1 MLQGMDGSFICPDC
15 VELASR
21 VLRDRNM
28 SMRGRKGA
36 NPIDLNNV
44 PKPQDIKH
52 FHDQYVIGEEEAKR
66 FLSVAVY
73 NHYKRLASKE
83 QNALQG
89 ETADMAE
96 VEIEK

>member
-1 MLQGMDGSFICPDC
+1 MAKKKEESCSFCGKTAPFMLQGMDGSFICPDC

-44 PKPQDIKH
+44 PKPQEIK
-52 FHDQYVIGEEEAKR
+52 IGRAH
-66 FLSVAVY
+66 V
-73 NHYKRLASKE
+73 
-83 QNALQG
+83 
-89 ETADMAE
+89 
-96 VEIEK
+96 